1 MATRSILLAVACLV
15 VALAAASPTAA
26 QPAQP
31 ADAESELTDAERR
44 GVQQDLQRLGLYSG
58 AIDGLF
64 GSGTRT
70 GIRTLQSAI
79 GAPETGTLT
88 ADQRALLR
96 RAQTFADL
104 GLEPGEDPGHT
115 LATALD
121 LGTLTDTGL
130 AISGRAG
137 GDDPGDIVTFA
148 IDSPMSL
155 QVSLTGL
162 DNDLDVEL
170 LDGAGDLLALS
181 NNAGAAA
188 ERLVHAIDPGRYHVR
203 VIPFGQAGG
212 TYRLGIAAADPQAHA
227 TDRMIDLDPTETA
240 WTQDGRRR
248 VEAALDL
255 LGYGPG
261 TVDGRFERRTR
272 LAIAAFQVG
281 QGAPATGR
289 LSASQR
295 VDLAA
300 AAAEVAAD
308 RGQTA
313 ADAARSAATAAREAA
328 DGATAFGDYRGEVRG
343 EGMAQGFG
351 VLSGENGRIEGTFRD
366 GQPQGPAVEHQV
378 DGDVFAGSYVD
389 GTWFG
394 YGRFTKPDGRAWV
407 GQVAQGHFDGF
418 AVFTGPTGLQ
428 VAGEWTRTESGWNLT
443 GFAEQTDPDGT
454 IWRGRWE
461 AGELVEAF

>member
-1 MATRSILLAVACLV
+1 MRGILLAVACLV
-15 VALAAASPTAA
+15 VVLAASFPSAA

-31 ADAESELTDAERR
+31 TDVEAELTDAERR
-44 GVQQDLQRLGLYSG
+44 GVQQDLQRLGLYTG

-70 GIRTLQSAI
+70 GIRALQSAI

-88 ADQRALLR
+88 ADQLALLR
-96 RAQTFADL
+96 RAQTFTDI
-104 GLEPGEDPGHT
+104 GLAPAEDPGNT
-115 LATALD
+115 LTTALD
-121 LGTLTDTGL
+121 LGALTDAGL
-130 AISGRAG
+130 AITGRAG
-137 GDDPGDIVTFA
+137 GDDPGDIVTFVT
-148 IDSPMSL
+148 DTRLSL

-162 DNDLDVEL
+162 ENDLDVEL
-170 LDGAGDLLALS
+170 LDSDGDLLTVS

-188 ERLVHAIDPGRYHVR
+188 ERLVHAIEAGRHHVR
-203 VIPFGQAGG
+203 VIPFGPTSGA
-212 TYRLGIAAADPQAHA
+212 YRLDIAIADPQAQSA
-227 TDRMIDLDPTETA
+227 DRTIDLDPIETA
-240 WTQDGRRR
+240 WAQDGRRR

-281 QGAPATGR
+281 QGLPATGR

-308 RGQTA
+308 RGQAA
-313 ADAARSAATAAREAA
+313 ADEARSAAAAGRSAA
-328 DGATAFGDYRGEVRG
+328 DGAPAFGDYRGDVRG
-343 EGMAQGFG
+343 EGVAQGFG
-351 VLSGENGRIEGTFRD
+351 VLSGENGRIEGAFLD
-366 GQPQGPAVEHQV
+366 GQPQGPAVEHQA

-394 YGRFTKPDGRAWV
+394 YGRFTKPDGRIWA

-418 AVFTGPTGLQ
+418 AVFTGPTGLR
-428 VAGEWTRTESGWNLT
+428 VAGEWARTESGWNLT
-443 GFAEQTDPDGT
+443 GFAEQTDADGAV
-454 IWRGRWE
+454 WRGRWE